1 MRLYWLYVRM
11 ALRCQMQHR
20 ASFLMLCAS
29 QILVPFTVYA
39 GMILLFQRFG
49 RLGAWSVHEVMLLF
63 ALTHMAFSLSECFA
77 RGFDTFSTLV
87 SQGELDRI
95 LVRPRNPVLQI
106 LGARFEFSRVG
117 RLTLAIV
124 ILTVALRGLPIV
136 WQPIKILTLL
146 LMVGGG
152 MAIFFGIFMLGATFC
167 FWTIQGLEVIN
178 ILTDGG
184 REMAQ
189 YPLDIYARE
198 FTRFF
203 TFVIPFG
210 VVNYL
215 PLNYI
220 LDKPGSTVWQGLL
233 PLTAFLFLIPCL
245 AFWRLGMRHYQSA
258 GS

>member
-1 MRLYWLYVRM
+1 MRLYWLYVQM

-20 ASFLMLCAS
+20 ASFLMLCTS

-49 RLGAWSVHEVMLLF
+49 HLGSWSVREVMLLF

-77 RGFDTFSTLV
+77 RGFDSFATLV
-87 SQGELDRI
+87 SQGDFDRI
-95 LVRPRNPVLQI
+95 LVRPRNTVLQV

-117 RLTLAIV
+117 RLVLSVIILA
-124 ILTVALRGLPIV
+124 VALQGLPIA
-136 WQPIKILTLL
+136 WQPLKILTLL
-146 LMVGGG
+146 LMVSGG

-167 FWTIQGLEVIN
+167 FWTIQGIEVIN

-210 VVNYL
+210 IVNYL

-220 LDKPGSTVWQGLL
+220 LDKPGSPALLGLL
-233 PLTAFLFLIPCL
+233 PLAAFLFLIPCL
-245 AFWRLGMRHYQSA
+245 AFWRLGVRRYRSA